1 MKFVIFHPTWGV
13 PSGIKNNELAP
24 HLRRASPVSNDF
36 FSFFDGGGGRSASRV
51 LERFGGL
58 VPTYNGRP
66 VNPDSV
72 DWSRVDINRFS
83 FTQPP
88 GARNVLGVVK
98 FRFPNKHDVYMH
110 DTPER
115 HLFNGASRAFSHG
128 CMRVQNPMRMA
139 EVILD
144 YDRGWS
150 PDRVRSMVDS
160 RSSTT
165 DVTLEKRVQVHIAY
179 FTAIAEDDG
188 KVRYVR
194 DLYGLDSRV
203 ASALEGR
210 RVEVAARA
218 DQTSKVEPS
227 SSEETPRRSSSR
239 RREAQRRRQPA
250 PPARASNSNPFAGL
264 FQ

>member
-13 PSGIKNNELAP
+13 PNGIKTNELAP
-24 HLRRASPVSNDF
+24 HLRRASPSNDF
-36 FSFFDGGGGRSASRV
+36 FFFGGGGNSASRV

-58 VPTYNGRP
+58 VPSYNGRP

-72 DWSRVDINRFS
+72 DWSRVDIRRFS
-83 FTQPP
+83 FTQPA
-88 GARNVLGVVK
+88 GSRNVLGVVK

-115 HLFNGASRAFSHG
+115 HLFNGPTRAFSHG

-150 PDRVRSMVDS
+150 TDRVRSMVDA

-165 DVTLEKRVQVHIAY
+165 DITLEKRVPVHIAY
-179 FTAIAEDDG
+179 FTAIAEDNG
-188 KVRYVR
+188 KIGYTR

-210 RVEVAARA
+210 RVEVSSRA
-218 DQTSKVEPS
+218 DPVGKVEPS
-227 SSEETPRRSSSR
+227 SSEETSRTTSNR
-239 RREAQRRRQPA
+239 RRAAQRRQQL
-250 PPARASNSNPFAGL
+250 PPMRSNSNPFAGL
-264 FQ
+264 FQW